1 MLIKMTKVN
10 ATDMQKKIITLMAAD
25 KGRGGMSVVKIS
37 KALEK
42 MDAGQKVFPL
52 KLVYSKIKSGIDNKL
67 FVPTSSGK
75 KFLLGEEGKKL
86 LAKAKA
92 PPKKKSVAK
101 KPATTAKKPAAK
113 NTKKTPAKAKTAK
126 KAKTPTKASKPKAA
140 KPKKKTPKKP
150 AAKKPVAKKTAPKK
164 KAAAPKR
171 R

>member
-10 ATDMQKKIITLMAAD
+10 ATAYQKKIAMAMAAVPT
-25 KGRGGMSVVKIS
+25 RGGMSVVKIC
-37 KALEK
+37 KAMEK
-42 MDAGQKVFPL
+42 MDAGQKVNN
-52 KLVYSKIKSGIDNKL
+52 KLVHSKIKAGMENKL
-67 FVPTSSGK
+67 FEPTSTGK
-75 KFLLGEEGKKL
+75 KFVLGEEGKKA

-92 PPKKKSVAK
+92 PPKKKPVAK

-164 KAAAPKR
+164 KAVAPKKK
-171 R
+171 